1 MEYPRGISVA
11 QRKKIDEAMED
22 LCVYFETV
30 AVGTPKAVKYEIPKE
45 ICCQAIQNN
54 GLQCSK
60 AVETASFPDNPNL
73 VCGRHQEVKKLT
85 VGSASSKIE
94 IVDLDV
100 ATEIKQRAAA
110 RAAGT
115 ARGSGAVRAAKATR
129 AKAVVHVEELEESDG
144 EDENAY

>member
-73 VCGRHQEVKKLT
+73 VCGRHKTVNKLT
-85 VGSASSKIE
+85 VGTALSKIE
-94 IVDLDV
+94 VVDLDI
-100 ATEIKQRAAA
+100 ATEIKQRAA

-115 ARGSGAVRAAKATR
+115 ARGSGAVRAAKGTR
-129 AKAVVHVEELEESDG
+129 AKAPVHVEELEESDG
-144 EDENAY
+144 DDEKAY